1 MKHLAKSWGNFDREQ
16 RTSKTTNIT
25 QWEILKMQD
34 KPLLHVIQLNPG
46 SLNF

>member
-25 QWEILKMQD
+25 HWEILKIQG
-34 KPLLHVIQLNPG
+34 KPLLHVIQLNPWT
-46 SLNF
+46 LEF